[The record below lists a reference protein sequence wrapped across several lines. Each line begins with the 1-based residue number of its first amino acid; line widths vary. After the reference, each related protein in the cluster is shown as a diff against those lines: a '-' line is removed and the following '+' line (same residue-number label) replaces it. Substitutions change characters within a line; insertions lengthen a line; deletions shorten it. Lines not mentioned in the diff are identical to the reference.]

1 MNRSLKTPG
10 RLTKVQLFIAGFIA
24 VLFCFVPAN
33 ADDKDTE
40 MLNRLYREIIGSAP
54 AGISF
59 IGESQRPAGCDVAPA
74 PSPAGDSL
82 LPVPSGSGTIAD
94 PASEQLRSEIEK
106 IVREAE
112 TRHSETIKFMQDT
125 R

>member
-1 MNRSLKTPG
+1 M
-10 RLTKVQLFIAGFIA
+10 TKAQLFIAGFIA
-24 VLFCFVPAN
+24 ALFCLVPAN
-33 ADDKDTE
+33 AEDNE
-40 MLNRLYREIIGSAP
+40 REIGNRLYREIISSAP
-54 AGISF
+54 AGISL
-59 IGESQRPAGCDVAPA
+59 IGEAQRPAECDAAPA

-82 LPVPSGSGTIAD
+82 LPVPAGSGTIAD